1 VVHSVATIWHR
12 EFSSLFRSTIA
23 YVVIAA
29 VLVLAGYVFS
39 IALFSTQLA
48 DMSLLFGN
56 LAVTFLFVAPLLTM
70 RSLSEERRLG
80 TDEFLLTSPLT
91 VPEIVVGKYLG
102 VLSVWA
108 LMLLLTGVYPLILA
122 IIGEPEG
129 GLIFTGYL
137 GLFLLG
143 AAFLAVGLFASS
155 LSENQIVA
163 GIIGFGILLALWLIT
178 WIADA
183 IGGGLGLLIHSF
195 SLLGRYD
202 AFITGILD
210 TSDLIFYLSFIF
222 LFLFFTIRTVDRR
235 RWS

>member
-1 VVHSVATIWHR
+1 MHNIATIWRR

-29 VLVLAGYVFS
+29 FLLLAGYIFS

-70 RSLSEERRLG
+70 RTLSEERRLG

-91 VPEIVVGKYLG
+91 VPEIIVGKYLG
-102 VLSVWA
+102 VLSVWVV
-108 LMLLLTGVYPLILA
+108 MLLLTGVYPLILF

-143 AAFLAVGLFASS
+143 AAFLSVGLFASS
-155 LSENQIVA
+155 LSENQIIA
-163 GIIGFGILLALWLIT
+163 GVIGFGILLGLWLIT
-178 WIADA
+178 WIGEA
-183 IGGGLGLLIHSF
+183 IGGGLGLFIQSL

-202 AFITGILD
+202 AFIMGILD
-210 TSDLIFYLSFIF
+210 TSDLLFYISFVF
-222 LFLFFTIRTVDRR
+222 VFLFFTVRTVDRR